1 VRTDRLD
8 PSFSLTSPFSWEVV
22 AWKGFPVKKFAGW
35 LKYGG
40 LATAATVA
48 LMSVVTVNASAATPQ
63 TLDLKVLLIGGEAG
77 DPTTAAWQSALTS
90 QGVPFTSVTAS
101 GSYGSE
107 TVTLPA
113 LSSGST
119 GDYNGVIFADSPA
132 AFSAS
137 ALTALDTY
145 ESTFHVRQIDGYS
158 YPFLGETDAT
168 AGALDGTTGTL
179 TSTALAQLPELKGP
193 IPFDTGTYGY
203 PATTNSGAP
212 LTPWL
217 TDSAGH
223 VLAGVYQH
231 PGSDA
236 QAGVPELQLNFDY
249 NSASLQF
256 LLLAPGLIN
265 WVTQN
270 THLGLY
276 RNYFGEDVDDLFIAD
291 NEWSSQYQ
299 CTPAATDPVDVGCP
313 TVAQGNPAYGP
324 PDTQMTAADVAYVA
338 NWEAQTGIKLEFAFN
353 GAGACSAP
361 STATESHANCTGSAV
376 DGGTTYTMPGEDVD
390 PSNPNDGAFVD
401 ALIANQGDFNWI
413 THTWSHLYLGC
424 NVWQPLATNT
434 PSASSGGSMAA
445 GTYTYEVAAT
455 TAYGESEPSTPQ
467 NVTVGANGEAV
478 LSWPDATNG
487 GGPSL
492 STLESEFSGG
502 TGFWGYSIYREDP
515 GSSTF
520 GLVGQIPEDP
530 TGALSTYYFVDNGS
544 TAPGAGPETT
554 DSYPT
559 ATNPGIECAGAN
571 GNDWTPATATDPTTS
586 IEGQIGLDVAF
597 AKNNGFTNFNPNAV
611 VTGEHSGLESPQMP
625 TAMAGTGIQVF
636 GSDASR
642 QPDTY
647 TISSGSNVA
656 HAAPR
661 YPSNIYYNASNWP
674 DELNEYNTLY
684 VAPGVSLGNSQYPG
698 ETGRCAGSSVTTC
711 TTTPATEQ
719 SALASESHIMLSHVL
734 ANNPRV
740 GYAHQSNLIGPATQ
754 TVNGTTS
761 DYGYTLITL
770 INNMLAQYNSWYTAP
785 LQQITDASES
795 QTLAEQSAWAST
807 ESAGTVT
814 ATETNGN
821 VTITNGGSAS
831 ANVPVTVPSGST
843 VNGAAFGQ
851 SYGGTLSE
859 WLPLNGSGSTTITE
873 SVAPSIISGATA
885 NSIVGAPLSFQVA
898 TTGEPTPALT
908 ETGALPGGVT
918 FTDNGDG
925 TATIA
930 GTPASGTGG
939 SYPITI
945 KATSSAGSSTQSFTL
960 TNAEAPSITSP
971 NAATFVVGSAGS
983 YSVTTTGYPA
993 ATVTETGTLP
1003 SGLSFTAK
1011 PDGTATIAGTPA
1023 SGTGGTYPVTI
1034 SATNSSGSTATLNL
1048 TITVQAA
1055 SGPAITSGAAAYFTV
1070 GQAGAFAVTATG
1082 APTPSITETGALP
1095 AGLTF
1100 TDGGN
1105 GTALL
1110 QGTPTGTGGTTNLTM
1125 TATNASGSTVQQ
1137 FSLVVDAAPAF
1148 TSAATSSFATGSA
1161 GSFAITTTGYPTSK
1175 ITESG
1180 ALPSGVTF
1188 TDKGDGTGTIAGTP
1202 AATTGGLYNVT
1213 MTAANGIS
1221 TTNKSLAITVNQ
1233 APAFTSKSSVS
1244 GSTFHSLSFPIT
1256 ATGYPKPTITES
1268 GGLPAG
1274 VKFSGGANGAAT
1286 ISGTPILPGTYKV
1299 TLTAKSTAGTV
1310 TQGLTIAIAFA
1321 LNSSTPAGGAGQ
1333 PKAGSSSTG
1342 KTGKTGGTSSTGRT
1356 GTTGSAGASGPT
1368 SAPGSTGGKATGVPF
1383 GGPPV
1388 PMPPSH
1394 YYWRCLQFDF

>member
-1 VRTDRLD
+1 M
-8 PSFSLTSPFSWEVV
+8 
-22 AWKGFPVKKFAGW
+22 KKFAGW
-35 LKYGG
+35 FKYGG

-48 LMSVVTVNASAATPQ
+48 LLSVITVNASAATPQ
-63 TLDLKVLLIGGEAG
+63 QLDLKVLLIGGEAG

-90 QGVPFTSVTAS
+90 EGVPFTLAS
-101 GSYGSE
+101 ATGSYGSE
-107 TVTLPA
+107 AVTLPA

-132 AFSAS
+132 AFSS
-137 ALTALDTY
+137 TALTALDSY
-145 ESTFHVRQIDGYS
+145 EGTFHIRQIDGYS
-158 YPFLGETDAT
+158 YPFSGETDAT

-179 TSTALAQLPELKGP
+179 SAAALAQLPELKGA

-203 PATTNSGAP
+203 PATVNSGAP

-217 TDSAGH
+217 TNSAGQ

-231 PGSDA
+231 PSSDA
-236 QAGVPELQLNFDY
+236 QSGVSELQLNFDY
-249 NSASLQF
+249 NNASLQF

-313 TVAQGNPAYGP
+313 AAVQGNAADGP
-324 PDTQMTAADVAYVA
+324 SDTQMSAADVAYVA

-353 GAGACSAP
+353 AAGACSAP
-361 STATESHANCTGSAV
+361 STTTEASVNCTGSAV
-376 DGGTTYTMPGEDVD
+376 DNGTNYTDPGFDVD
-390 PSNPNDGAFVD
+390 PGNPNDQAFVN
-401 ALIANQGDFNWI
+401 ALVANQADFNWI

-424 NVWQPLATNT
+424 NVWQPLGINT
-434 PSASSGGSMAA
+434 PTTGSGGSLAA
-445 GTYTYEVAAT
+445 GTYNYEVAAA
-455 TAYGESEPSTPQ
+455 TAYGESEPSIPAQ
-467 NVTVGANGEAV
+467 VNVGANGAV
-478 LSWPDATNG
+478 NLTWSDATNG
-487 GGPSL
+487 GGPNL

-502 TGFWGYSIYREDP
+502 SGFWGYSIYREDP
-515 GSSTF
+515 GSTSY
-520 GLVGQIPEDP
+520 GLIGQIPEDP
-530 TGALSTYYFVDNGS
+530 TGATSSYSFYDNGS
-544 TAPGAGPETT
+544 TSPGAAPATT

-597 AKNNGFTNFNPNAV
+597 AKNNGFTSFNSNAV

-625 TAMAGTGIQVF
+625 AAMAGTGIQVF
-636 GSDASR
+636 GSDGSR
-642 QPDTY
+642 QPNTY
-647 TISSGSNVA
+647 TISSGTNVA

-661 YPSNIYYNASNWP
+661 YPSNIYYNADTWA

-684 VAPGVSLGNSQYPG
+684 VAPGVSLGNPQYPG
-698 ETGRCAGSSVTTC
+698 ETGHCAASGVTTC
-711 TTTPATEQ
+711 LTTPATEA
-719 SALASESHIMLSHVL
+719 SLLASESHIMLSHVL

-740 GYAHQSNLIGPATQ
+740 GYAHQSDLIGPATI
-754 TVNGTTS
+754 TSGGVTT
-761 DYGYTLITL
+761 DNGYTLLTL

-785 LQQITDASES
+785 LQQITDATES
-795 QTLAEQSAWAST
+795 QALAEQSAWAST

-814 ATETNGN
+814 ATEQNGN
-821 VTITNGGSAS
+821 VTVTNSGGA
-831 ANVPVTVPSGST
+831 ANVPVTVPAGST

-859 WLPLNGSGSTTITE
+859 WLPLAGSGSTTITE
-873 SVAPSIISGATA
+873 SVAPSIISGASA
-885 NSIVGAPLSFQVA
+885 GSIVGAPFSYTVS
-898 TTGEPTPALT
+898 TTGEPTPALSK
-908 ETGALPGGVT
+908 TGALPSGIT

-930 GTPASGTGG
+930 GTAGTGSGG

-945 KATSSAGSSTQSFTL
+945 KATSSAGSTTQSFTL

-993 ATVTETGTLP
+993 ATITETGALP
-1003 SGLSFTAK
+1003 SGLTFTNK
-1011 PDGTATIAGTPA
+1011 GDGTGTIAGTPA
-1023 SGTGGTYPVTI
+1023 SGTNGTYPVTI
-1034 SATNSSGSTATLNL
+1034 KATNSSGSTATLSL

-1055 SGPAITSGAAAYFTV
+1055 TGPAITSGAAAYFTV

-1082 APTPSITETGALP
+1082 APTPAITETGALP

-1100 TDGGN
+1100 TDEGN

-1125 TATNASGSTVQQ
+1125 TATNASGTTTQQ
-1137 FSLVVDAAPAF
+1137 FSLIVDAAPAF
-1148 TSAATSSFATGSA
+1148 TNAATSTFATGSA
-1161 GSFAITTTGYPTSK
+1161 GSFTITTTGYPAAT
-1175 ITESG
+1175 ITETG
-1180 ALPSGVTF
+1180 ALPSGLTF
-1188 TDKGDGTGTIAGTP
+1188 TNKGDGTGTIAGTP
-1202 AATTGGLYNVT
+1202 AAGTGGAYSVT
-1213 MTAANGIS
+1213 LNATNGIS
-1221 TTNKSLAITVNQ
+1221 STSKSLAITVNQ
-1233 APAFTSKSSVS
+1233 APAITSASSAS
-1244 GSTFHSLSFPIT
+1244 GSTLHSFKFPIT

-1268 GGLPAG
+1268 GGLPLG
-1274 VKFSGGANGAAT
+1274 VSFSGGANGSAT

-1299 TLTAKSTAGTV
+1299 TITAKSTAGTA
-1310 TQGLTIAIAFA
+1310 TQGLTINITFA

-1333 PKAGSSSTG
+1333 PKTGSSSTG
-1342 KTGKTGGTSSTGRT
+1342 KTSTGPSGSTKSGSSSGSKGSSSGSSGSGKPVGTSF
-1356 GTTGSAGASGPT
+1356 P
-1368 SAPGSTGGKATGVPF
+1368 V
-1383 GGPPV
+1383 GGPYRL
-1388 PMPPSH
+1388 PPSH
-1394 YYWRCLQFDF
+1394 YLWHYLPFDF

>member
-1 VRTDRLD
+1 M
-8 PSFSLTSPFSWEVV
+8 
-22 AWKGFPVKKFAGW
+22 KKFAGW

-63 TLDLKVLLIGGEAG
+63 TLNLKVLLIGGEAG

-107 TVTLPA
+107 TVALPT

-137 ALTALDTY
+137 ALTALNSY
-145 ESTFHVRQIDGYS
+145 ESTFHVRQLDGYS

-168 AGALDGTTGTL
+168 AGALAGTTGTL
-179 TSTALAQLPELKGP
+179 TATALAQLPELKGP
-193 IPFDTGTYGY
+193 VPFDTGTYGY
-203 PATTNSGAP
+203 PATANSGAP

-236 QAGVPELQLNFDY
+236 QSGVSELQLNFDY

-313 TVAQGNPAYGP
+313 AAAQGNPAFGP

-353 GAGACSAP
+353 AAGACSAP
-361 STATESHANCTGSAV
+361 STTTESHANCTGSTV
-376 DGGTTYTMPGEDVD
+376 DNGTTYTDPGVGVD

-434 PSASSGGSMAA
+434 PSAAGGGSMAA
-445 GTYTYEVAAT
+445 GTYTYEVTAT
-455 TAYGESEPSTPQ
+455 TAYGESEPSNPQ

-487 GGPSL
+487 GGPGL

-520 GLVGQIPEDP
+520 GLVGEIPEDA
-530 TGALSTYYFVDNGS
+530 TGALPTYYFVDNGT
-544 TAPGAGPETT
+544 TAPGNTPETT

-597 AKNNGFTNFNPNAV
+597 AKNNGFTSFNSNAV
-611 VTGEHSGLESPQMP
+611 VTGEHSGLENPNMP
-625 TAMAGTGIQVF
+625 AAMAGTGIQVF
-636 GSDASR
+636 GSDGSR

-647 TISSGSNVA
+647 TISSGTNVA

-661 YPSNIYYNASNWP
+661 YPSNIYYNAANWP

-684 VAPGVSLGNSQYPG
+684 VAPGVNLGNSQYPG
-698 ETGRCAGSSVTTC
+698 ETGRCAGSAVTTC

-719 SALASESHIMLSHVL
+719 SVLASESHIMLSHVL

-740 GYAHQSNLIGPATQ
+740 GYAHQSDLIGPATQ

-761 DYGYTLITL
+761 DYGYTLISL
-770 INNMLAQYNSWYTAP
+770 INNMLAQYDSWYTAP
-785 LQQITDASES
+785 LTQMTDATQS
-795 QTLAEQSAWAST
+795 QTLAEQSAWAAT
-807 ESAGTVT
+807 EAAGTVT
-814 ATETNGN
+814 ATEQNGN
-821 VTITNGGSAS
+821 VTITSSGSA
-831 ANVPVTVPSGST
+831 NIPVTVPSGST

-851 SYGGTLSE
+851 SYGGTLSQ
-859 WLPLNGSGSTTITE
+859 WLPLNSGSTTITE
-873 SVAPSIISGATA
+873 SVAPSIVSGASA
-885 NSIVGAPLSFQVA
+885 NSIVGAPLNFTVS

-908 ETGALPGGVT
+908 ETGALPGGIT

-930 GTPASGTGG
+930 GTATTGTGG

-971 NAATFVVGSAGS
+971 NTATFVVGSAGS
-983 YSVTTTGYPA
+983 YAVTTTGYPA
-993 ATVTETGTLP
+993 ATVTETGALP
-1003 SGLSFTAK
+1003 SGLTFTAK

-1023 SGTGGTYPVTI
+1023 SGTNGTYPVVI
-1034 SATNSSGSTATLNL
+1034 KATNASGSTATLNL
-1048 TITVQAA
+1048 SITVQAA
-1055 SGPAITSGAAAYFTV
+1055 SGPTITSGAAAYFTV

-1095 AGLTF
+1095 AGLTL
-1100 TDGGN
+1100 TDEGN

-1125 TATNASGSTVQQ
+1125 AATNTSGTTTQQ
-1137 FSLVVDAAPAF
+1137 FSLIVDAAPAF
-1148 TSAATSSFATGSA
+1148 TNAATSTFATGSA
-1161 GSFAITTTGYPTSK
+1161 GSFAVTTSGYPTST

-1180 ALPSGVTF
+1180 ALPSGLTF
-1188 TDKGDGTGTIAGTP
+1188 TNKGDGTGTIAGTP
-1202 AATTGGLYNVT
+1202 AAATGGAYSVT
-1213 MTAANGIS
+1213 LTAANGIS
-1221 TTNKSLAITVNQ
+1221 TVNKPLAITVNQ
-1233 APAFTSKSSVS
+1233 APAITSKSSAS
-1244 GSTFHSLSFPIT
+1244 GSTFHSLNFPIT
-1256 ATGYPKPTITES
+1256 ATVYPKPTITES
-1268 GGLPAG
+1268 GGLPLG
-1274 VKFSGGANGAAT
+1274 VKFSGGANGSAT

-1299 TLTAKSTAGTV
+1299 TITAKSAAGTV
-1310 TQGLTIAIAFA
+1310 TQGLTINIAFA

-1333 PKAGSSSTG
+1333 PKAGSTSTGGSTTGSTG
-1342 KTGKTGGTSSTGRT
+1342 KTGSTSTGKTGSTSGSTRG
-1356 GTTGSAGASGPT
+1356 
-1368 SAPGSTGGKATGVPF
+1368 GSTGGKPGGQPASHPF
-1383 GGPPV
+1383 GPPI

-1394 YYWRCLQFDF
+1394 YTWRYLEFIF

>member
-1 VRTDRLD
+1 M
-8 PSFSLTSPFSWEVV
+8 
-22 AWKGFPVKKFAGW
+22 
-35 LKYGG
+35 
-40 LATAATVA
+40 ATAATVA
-48 LMSVVTVNASAATPQ
+48 LLSVVTVSASAATPQ
-63 TLDLKVLLIGGEAG
+63 QLDLKVLLIGGEAG

-90 QGVPFTSVTAS
+90 EGVPFTLASAS
-101 GSYGSE
+101 GSYGAE

-113 LSSGST
+113 LSSGSV

-132 AFSAS
+132 AFAAS
-137 ALTALDTY
+137 SLTALDSY
-145 ESTFHVRQIDGYS
+145 EGTFHVRQLDGYS
-158 YPFLGETDAT
+158 YPFLGETDAS

-179 TSTALAQLPELKGP
+179 TSTALAALPELKGP

-203 PATTNSGAP
+203 PATANSGAP

-217 TDSAGH
+217 TNSAGQ

-236 QAGVPELQLNFDY
+236 QSGVSELQLNFDY

-276 RNYFGEDVDDLFIAD
+276 RNYFGEDVDDVMIAD

-313 TVAQGNPAYGP
+313 AAAQGNPAYGP
-324 PDTQMTAADVAYVA
+324 PDQQMTAADVAYVA

-353 GAGACSAP
+353 AAGACSAP
-361 STATESHANCTGSAV
+361 SATTESTANCTGSTV
-376 DGGTTYTMPGEDVD
+376 DNGTTYTDPGVDVD
-390 PSNPNDGAFVD
+390 PSNPNDAAYIN
-401 ALIANQGDFNWI
+401 ALLANQADFNWI

-424 NVWQPLATNT
+424 NVWQPLATN
-434 PSASSGGSMAA
+434 PIGSNSSGSLAA

-467 NVTVGANGEAV
+467 TVTVGANGEAV

-502 TGFWGYSIYREDP
+502 TGFWGYSIYRQDP

-520 GLVGQIPEDP
+520 GLVGQIPEDSS
-530 TGALSTYYFVDNGS
+530 GALSTYYFLDNGT

-559 ATNPGIECAGAN
+559 ATNPGIECAGSN

-597 AKNNGFTNFNPNAV
+597 AKNNGLTNYNPNAV
-611 VTGEHSGLESPQMP
+611 ITGEHSGLESPQMP

-636 GSDASR
+636 GSDGSR

-661 YPSNIYYNASNWP
+661 YPSNMYYNAANWR

-684 VAPGVSLGNSQYPG
+684 VAPGVSMGDPQYPS
-698 ETGRCAGSSVTTC
+698 ETGRCASSSVTTC
-711 TTTPATEQ
+711 QNTPATEQ
-719 SALASESHIMLSHVL
+719 SLLASESHIMLSHVL

-754 TVNGTTS
+754 TVNGATS
-761 DYGYTLITL
+761 DYGYTLINL
-770 INNMLAQYNSWYTAP
+770 INDMLNQYNSWYTAP

-807 ESAGTVT
+807 SSAGSVT
-814 ATETNGN
+814 ATEQNGN
-821 VTITNGGSAS
+821 VTITDSGTAATS
-831 ANVPVTVPSGST
+831 VPVTVPAGST
-843 VNGAAFGQ
+843 VNGQPFGQ

-859 WLPLNGSGSTTITE
+859 WLPLNGGASTTVTE
-873 SVAPSIISGATA
+873 SVAPTIISGAA
-885 NSIVGAPLSFQVA
+885 GNSIVGAPFSFTVS
-898 TTGEPTPALT
+898 TTGAPTPALT
-908 ETGALPGGVT
+908 ETGALPGGIT

-930 GTPASGTGG
+930 GTSTTGTGG

-945 KATSSAGSSTQSFTL
+945 NATSSAGSASQSFTL

-971 NAATFVVGSAGS
+971 NTATFVEGSAGS
-983 YSVTTTGYPA
+983 YAVTTTGYPA
-993 ATVTETGTLP
+993 ATVTEAGTLP
-1003 SGLSFTAK
+1003 SGLTFTAK
-1011 PDGTATIAGTPA
+1011 PDGTATIAGTAA
-1023 SGTGGTYPVTI
+1023 SGTSGTYPVTI
-1034 SATNSSGSTATLNL
+1034 KATNASGSTAVLNL

-1070 GQAGAFAVTATG
+1070 GTAGAFAITATG
-1082 APTPSITETGALP
+1082 APTPAITETGALP

-1100 TDGGN
+1100 TDQGN

-1125 TATNASGSTVQQ
+1125 TATNASGTATQQ
-1137 FSLVVDAAPAF
+1137 FSLIVDAAPAF
-1148 TSAATSSFATGSA
+1148 TNAATSSFTAGSA
-1161 GSFAITTTGYPTSK
+1161 GSFTVTTSGYPAAT

-1180 ALPSGVTF
+1180 ALPSGLTF
-1188 TDKGDGTGTIAGTP
+1188 TNKGDGTGTIAGTP
-1202 AATTGGLYNVT
+1202 AATSGGPYTVT
-1213 MTAANGIS
+1213 LTAANGIK
-1221 TTNKSLAITVNQ
+1221 TTSAPLAITVNQ
-1233 APAFTSKSSVS
+1233 KPAITSKATAS
-1244 GSTFHSLSFPIT
+1244 GSTFHAFSFPIT

-1268 GGLPAG
+1268 GSLPLGL
-1274 VKFSGGANGAAT
+1274 KFSGGANGSAT
-1286 ISGTPILPGTYKV
+1286 ISGTPIVPGTFKV
-1299 TLTAKSTAGTV
+1299 TINAKSTAGTA
-1310 TQGLTIAIAFA
+1310 TQGLTISIAFA
-1321 LNSSTPAGGAGQ
+1321 FNATTTPGGM
-1333 PKAGSSSTG
+1333 PKTGVGSS
-1342 KTGKTGGTSSTGRT
+1342 GTKLYVTPKP
-1356 GTTGSAGASGPT
+1356 AT
-1368 SAPGSTGGKATGVPF
+1368 SASTAAQL
-1383 GGPPV
+1383 
-1388 PMPPSH
+1388 PPSH
-1394 YYWRCLQFDF
+1394 YWWHYLPFDF

>member
-1 VRTDRLD
+1 M
-8 PSFSLTSPFSWEVV
+8 
-22 AWKGFPVKKFAGW
+22 
-35 LKYGG
+35 KYGG

-48 LMSVVTVNASAATPQ
+48 LLSVVTVNASAATPQ
-63 TLDLKVLLIGGEAG
+63 QLDLKVLLIGGEAG

-90 QGVPFTSVTAS
+90 QGVPFTLATAA
-101 GSYGSE
+101 GGYGSE
-107 TVTLPA
+107 TVTLPT

-132 AFSAS
+132 AFAAS
-137 ALTALDTY
+137 ALTALNTF
-145 ESTFHVRQIDGYS
+145 ESTFHIRQLDGYS

-179 TSTALAQLPELKGP
+179 TSAALAQLPELKGP

-217 TDSAGH
+217 TNSAGQ

-236 QAGVPELQLNFDY
+236 QSGVPELQLNFDY

-265 WVTQN
+265 WVTQS

-313 TVAQGNPAYGP
+313 AAAQGNPADGP

-353 GAGACSAP
+353 AAGACSAP
-361 STATESHANCTGSAV
+361 STTTESSANCTGSAV
-376 DGGTTYTMPGEDVD
+376 DNGVTYTDPGVDVD
-390 PSNPNDGAFVD
+390 PSNPNDAAFVN

-424 NVWQPLATNT
+424 NVWQPLATN
-434 PSASSGGSMAA
+434 PASAAGGGSMAA
-445 GTYTYEVAAT
+445 GSYTYEVAAT

-467 NVTVGANGEAV
+467 TVAVGANGEAV

-487 GGPSL
+487 GGPNL
-492 STLESEFSGG
+492 STLESEFTGG

-520 GLVGQIPEDP
+520 GLVGQIPEDA
-530 TGALSTYYFVDNGS
+530 TGALSTYYFVDNGT

-559 ATNPGIECAGAN
+559 ATNPGIDCAGSN

-625 TAMAGTGIQVF
+625 AAMAGTGIQVF

-642 QPDTY
+642 QPNTY
-647 TISSGSNVA
+647 TISSGTNVA

-684 VAPGVSLGNSQYPG
+684 VAPGVNLGNAQYPS
-698 ETGRCAGSSVTTC
+698 ETGHCAASGVTTC
-711 TTTPATEQ
+711 LSTPASE
-719 SALASESHIMLSHVL
+719 SSVLASESHIMLSHVL

-740 GYAHQSNLIGPATQ
+740 GYTHQSNLIGPATQ
-754 TVNGTTS
+754 TVNGVTG
-761 DYGYTLITL
+761 DYGYTLLSL

-785 LQQITDASES
+785 LQQVTDATQS

-807 ESAGTVT
+807 EAAGTVT
-814 ATETNGN
+814 ATEQNGN
-821 VTITNGGSAS
+821 VTVTNTGGA
-831 ANVPVTVPSGST
+831 ANVPVTVPAGST

-859 WLPLNGSGSTTITE
+859 WLPLNTGSTTITE
-873 SVAPSIISGATA
+873 SVPPSIISGASA
-885 NSIVGAPLSFQVA
+885 NSIVGAPFSFKVA

-908 ETGALPGGVT
+908 ETGALPGGIT

-925 TATIA
+925 TATVA
-930 GTPASGTGG
+930 GTATTGTGG

-945 KATSSAGSSTQSFTL
+945 KATSSAGSTTQSFTL
-960 TNAEAPSITSP
+960 SNAEAPSITSP
-971 NAATFVVGSAGS
+971 STATFVVGSAGS

-1011 PDGTATIAGTPA
+1011 ADGTATIAGTAA
-1023 SGTGGTYPVTI
+1023 SGTDGSYPVTI
-1034 SATNSSGSTATLNL
+1034 KATNASGSTATLNL

-1055 SGPAITSGAAAYFTV
+1055 QGPAITSGAAAYFTV
-1070 GQAGAFAVTATG
+1070 GQAGAFAITATG
-1082 APTPSITETGALP
+1082 APTPAITETGALP

-1100 TDGGN
+1100 VDQGN

-1125 TATNASGSTVQQ
+1125 TATNASGSTAQQ
-1137 FSLVVDAAPAF
+1137 FSLIVDAAPAF
-1148 TSAATSSFATGSA
+1148 TNTTAPTFTAGSA
-1161 GSFAITTTGYPTSK
+1161 SSYTVTTSGYPTAT
-1175 ITESG
+1175 ITETG

-1188 TDKGDGTGTIAGTP
+1188 TNKGDGTATIAGTP
-1202 AATTGGLYNVT
+1202 AATTGGAYNVT
-1213 MTAANGIS
+1213 LAAANGIS
-1221 TTNKSLAITVNQ
+1221 TTSKALAITVNQ
-1233 APAFTSKSSVS
+1233 KPAFTSASSVS
-1244 GSTFHSLSFPIT
+1244 GSTFHSLKFAIT
-1256 ATGYPKPTITES
+1256 ATGYPKPTITEA
-1268 GGLPAG
+1268 GGLPLG
-1274 VKFSGGANGAAT
+1274 VSFSSGGATGTAT

-1299 TLTAKSTAGTV
+1299 TLTAKNAAGTA
-1310 TQGLTIAIAFA
+1310 TQGVTLNIAFA
-1321 LNSSTPAGGAGQ
+1321 LNASTPAGGAGQ
-1333 PKAGSSSTG
+1333 PKGGSTSSGGKTGTTSGTTSGSSSGTRA
-1342 KTGKTGGTSSTGRT
+1342 GGTSSGSGSSGR
-1356 GTTGSAGASGPT
+1356 P
-1368 SAPGSTGGKATGVPF
+1368 APLPL
-1383 GGPPV
+1383 
-1388 PMPPSH
+1388 SH
-1394 YYWRCLQFDF
+1394 YLWRFLRFDF